1 MWCLVDL
8 FTLIFFTSRMQTSR
22 NNTKDTLNIISRV
35 CGYYCDR
42 WWSDYLFLATGLGE
56 EEICKW
62 NTLPKFL
69 LWSFLNRMPNKSH
82 DLLISYIVI
91 QVREQRSV
99 KLNYMQI
106 QIVFLVIADGCSLN
120 VNTYDLERRQ
130 LGFSQ
135 TVVMNID

>member
-1 MWCLVDL
+1 MQMKYVSQIP
-8 FTLIFFTSRMQTSR
+8 FMVIFEPYAWAAQ
-22 NNTKDTLNIISRV
+22 N
-35 CGYYCDR
+35 
-42 WWSDYLFLATGLGE
+42 
-56 EEICKW
+56 
-62 NTLPKFL
+62 KF
-69 LWSFLNRMPNKSH
+69 H
-82 DLLISYIVI
+82 DLLISYRVI
-91 QVREQRSV
+91 KVREQRSV